1 MSRIVLTWELGG
13 NFGHV
18 GRLSGLA
25 SILAAQ
31 GHEVFLLLKEL
42 HNLANV
48 PRQRGIRILQAPV
61 WLPEVKGLPDP
72 PMNYSEMLLRFG
84 YHDPRFLGGLAEAWR
99 TQFELCGAD
108 VVVADHSPTALLAAR
123 MMDIPSAA
131 IGSGFFVP
139 PLQSPMPSIRPWLN
153 VPAQRLEQADQMVLA
168 TMNRLLEDEGSAP
181 LGSVADLFD
190 LPASFL
196 MTFRELDHYSQRGEA
211 ARYYGV
217 DFMTEI
223 GDAVPWPD
231 GDGTKVYAY
240 LDPAARDFEAVVRA
254 LNAKGCRA
262 LVTARGISENAR
274 RMLETERVHIF
285 DRPIRL
291 AEILEECDLGIT
303 HASLATVVAFLMHGL
318 PMLLLPTQ
326 LEQFLVGLRA
336 EALGAAK
343 IVNPDAPPPDYG
355 QLVNELVSDPKYRH
369 HAQSFADKYGDWDRK
384 SILVGIA
391 NEIEQLV

>member
-1 MSRIVLTWELGG
+1 
-13 NFGHV
+13 
-18 GRLSGLA
+18 
-25 SILAAQ
+25 
-31 GHEVFLLLKEL
+31 
-42 HNLANV
+42 
-48 PRQRGIRILQAPV
+48 
-61 WLPEVKGLPDP
+61 
-72 PMNYSEMLLRFG
+72 
-84 YHDPRFLGGLAEAWR
+84 
-99 TQFELCGAD
+99 
-108 VVVADHSPTALLAAR
+108 
-123 MMDIPSAA
+123 
-131 IGSGFFVP
+131 
-139 PLQSPMPSIRPWLN
+139 MPSIRPWLN

-168 TMNRLLEDEGSAP
+168 TMNRLLEDEGSTP

-211 ARYYGV
+211 VRYYGV

-231 GDGTKVYAY
+231 GDGAKVYAY

-291 AEILEECDLGIT
+291 AEILEECDLSIT

-369 HAQSFADKYGDWDRK
+369 HAQSFADKYGGWDRK